1 MEYTAATNDA
11 GRAEKSDLLVHAI
24 VLAVSSIIS
33 LYVAQISNM
42 SMFIIRAGMSVLIRV
57 VMGPG
62 CETSIRQVTVLMH
75 MEAVKLSRI
84 QSLEGSLDVGPR
96 EGILLFKEHNAL
108 SCLVWL
114 RIHDADGT
122 SCFDRSPIHAANL
135 SAKHGAL

>member
-1 MEYTAATNDA
+1 MEYTAAANNA
-11 GRAEKSDLLVHAI
+11 SRSEKGDLLVHSI

-33 LYVAQISNM
+33 LYVAQVSNM
-42 SMFIIRAGMSVLIRV
+42 SVFIIRAGMSVLIRV
-57 VMGPG
+57 VVGSG

-96 EGILLFKEHNAL
+96 EGILLFKEHNTL

-114 RIHDADGT
+114 
-122 SCFDRSPIHAANL
+122 
-135 SAKHGAL
+135 

>member
-11 GRAEKSDLLVHAI
+11 GRPKKGDLLVHTI

-33 LYVAQISNM
+33 LYVAQVSNM
-42 SMFIIRAGMSVLIRV
+42 SVFIIRASMSVLIRV
-57 VMGPG
+57 VVGSG
-62 CETSIRQVTVLMH
+62 CEASIRQVTVLMY

-96 EGILLFKEHNAL
+96 EGILLFKEHNTL

-122 SCFDRSPIHAANL
+122 SSFNRSRIHAANL